1 MDDPQGFLF
10 CNLSG
15 EEAASGIGCG
25 FLPFAKV
32 RIGEIDTRINSKRLD
47 GLMQARIALAE
58 SVECVSER
66 NNG

>member
-1 MDDPQGFLF
+1 MNDPQGFLI

-32 RIGEIDTRINSKRLD
+32 RIGEIDTRINSKLFD
-47 GLMQARIALAE
+47 GLMQERLALAE
-58 SVECVSER
+58 NVEMCP
-66 NNG
+66 